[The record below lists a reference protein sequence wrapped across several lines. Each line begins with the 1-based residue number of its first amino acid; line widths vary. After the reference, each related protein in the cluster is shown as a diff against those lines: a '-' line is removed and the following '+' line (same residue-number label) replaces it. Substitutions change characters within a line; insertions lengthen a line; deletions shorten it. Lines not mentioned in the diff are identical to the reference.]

1 MRLNDDDLLK
11 NKNRYSIEELEK
23 NVKYINKKIML
34 ATQTLDAR
42 FCIQYILDMDIDSGS
57 EDSYI
62 YDIDYILY
70 FQKHLNKDELIKEFK
85 KQNK

>member
-23 NVKYINKKIML
+23 NVKYVNKKIML